1 MKLTW
6 LNSQRRFISVIIYLT
21 IFIRVLTL
29 GLYAVADRTEA
40 RYAEIGR
47 KMAETGD
54 WITPQIDYG
63 VPFWGKPP
71 LSTWLTAASFKV
83 FSVNEFAARLS
94 SFLPILLA
102 SYLVYLLAK
111 NKGINYALVSTMIL
125 ITTLGFFVSSGAVM
139 TDPALVLG
147 TTLSMVGFW
156 QAYRAEPNTGRLWG
170 YLFFVGL
177 AIGLLAKGPIGVV
190 LVFLPLTIWIIWQRN
205 LPRVWTQLPW
215 VQGILL
221 TALIAVP
228 WYLLAEA
235 KTPGFLDYFIVG
247 EHWKRFVEK
256 GWEGDLYGSGHAHPY
271 GMIWVYWL
279 LAAFPWSLL
288 TLGLVGKV
296 SWQIKVKQTKLTLP
310 TSDREWLSYLL
321 LWALAP
327 MIFFTPSANILWTYV
342 LPGLP
347 AFALLLAELL
357 FMFWQ
362 DQPINK
368 YLIAPGL
375 LIPLLFFFA
384 LPIVINVAN
393 QNSQKYIVIQYQQSC
408 GEGGE
413 ESDCQLFYVFNRPYS
428 AEFYSGGKAQQV
440 EMHEISPLLE
450 DGRRNYFVIRTD
462 DIKEFPPEIASKLNQ
477 VYEYS
482 AYTLFSEAN

>member
-111 NKGINYALVSTMIL
+111 NRGINYALVSTMVL

-190 LVFLPLTIWIIWQRN
+190 LVFLPLTIWTIWQRN
-205 LPRVWTQLPW
+205 FPKVWAQLPW
-215 VQGILL
+215 IQGILL

-288 TLGLVGKV
+288 TLGLVGKLI
-296 SWQIKVKQTKLTLP
+296 WQVKVKQTKPILP
-310 TSDREWLSYLL
+310 TPDQEWLSYLL

-327 MIFFTPSANILWTYV
+327 MVFFTPSANILWTYV

-347 AFALLLAELL
+347 AFALLLAEFL
-357 FMFWQ
+357 FIFWQ

-368 YLIAPGL
+368 YVIAPGL
-375 LIPLLFFFA
+375 LIPLVFLFA
-384 LPIVINVAN
+384 LPIVVNVAS
-393 QNSQKYIVIQYQQSC
+393 QNSQKYIVSRYQQSC
-408 GEGGE
+408 AEWGQG
-413 ESDCQLFYVFNRPYS
+413 SNCQLFYVFNRPYS
-428 AEFYSGGKAQQV
+428 AEFYSSGQAKQV
-440 EMHEISPLLE
+440 EMHDIAPLI
-450 DGRRNYFVIRTD
+450 DKSSHNYFVIRTD
-462 DIKEFPPEIASKLNQ
+462 DINAFPPEIASQLNRVDQ
-477 VYEYS
+477 YS
-482 AYTLFSEAN
+482 AYTLFAQLN

>member
-156 QAYRAEPNTGRLWG
+156 QAYRAEPNAGRLWG

-190 LVFLPLTIWIIWQRN
+190 LVFLPLTIWTIWQRN
-205 LPRVWTQLPW
+205 LPKVWAQLPW
-215 VQGILL
+215 IQGILL
-221 TALIAVP
+221 TVLIAVP

-288 TLGLVGKV
+288 TLGLVGKMI
-296 SWQIKVKQTKLTLP
+296 WQVKVKQTKLTLP
-310 TSDREWLSYLL
+310 TLDQEWFSYLL

-327 MIFFTPSANILWTYV
+327 MVFFTPSANILWTYV

-347 AFALLLAELL
+347 AFALLLTELL
-357 FMFWQ
+357 FMLWQ

-368 YLIAPGL
+368 YIVAPGL
-375 LIPLLFFFA
+375 LIPLVFLFA

-393 QNSQKYIVIQYQQSC
+393 KNSQKYIVEKYQQSC
-408 GEGGE
+408 GELGQ
-413 ESDCQLFYVFNRPYS
+413 ESNCQLFYVFNRPYS

>member
-6 LNSQRRFISVIIYLT
+6 LNSQRLLISLIIYLT

-111 NKGINYALVSTMIL
+111 NKGINYALVSIMIL

-156 QAYRAEPNTGRLWG
+156 QAYRGESNAGCLWG

-190 LVFLPLTIWIIWQRN
+190 LVFLPLVIWTIWQRN
-205 LPRVWTQLPW
+205 LSRVWKQLPW
-215 VQGILL
+215 IQGILL
-221 TALIAVP
+221 MVFIAVP

-279 LAAFPWSLL
+279 LAAFPWSLV
-288 TLGLVGKV
+288 TLGLLGKLV
-296 SWQIKVKQTKLTLP
+296 WRAKVKRVDLSLP
-310 TSDREWLSYLL
+310 TLDWEWLSYLL
-321 LWALAP
+321 LWAMAP

-347 AFALLLAELL
+347 AFALLLTELL
-357 FMFWQ
+357 VTFWQ

-368 YLIAPGL
+368 YIVAPGL
-375 LIPLLFFFA
+375 LIPLVFLFA

-393 QNSQKYIVIQYQQSC
+393 KNSQKYIVIQYQQSC

>member
-6 LNSQRRFISVIIYLT
+6 LNSQRRFVSVIIFLT
-21 IFIRVLTL
+21 IFIRVFTL
-29 GLYAVADRTEA
+29 GLYGVADRTEA

-83 FSVNEFAARLS
+83 FSVNEFSARLS
-94 SFLPILLA
+94 SFIPILLA

-125 ITTLGFFVSSGAVM
+125 VTTLGFFVSSGAVM

-147 TTLSMVGFW
+147 TTLSMVAFW
-156 QAYRAEPNTGRLWG
+156 QAYQHNSNNNRLWG

-190 LVFLPLTIWIIWQRN
+190 LVFLPLTIWTIWQRN
-205 LPRVWTQLPW
+205 IVKVWTNLPW
-215 VQGILL
+215 IQGILL

-279 LAAFPWSLL
+279 LSAFPWSLL
-288 TLGLVGKV
+288 TLGLLGKLI
-296 SWQIKVKQTKLTLP
+296 WQVKTKHSSLNGSNL
-310 TSDREWLSYLL
+310 DWQWLSYLL
-321 LWALAP
+321 LWAVAP

-342 LPGLP
+342 LPELP
-347 AFALLLAELL
+347 AFALLLTELL
-357 FMFWQ
+357 LIFWQ

-368 YLIAPGL
+368 YIVALGL
-375 LIPLLFFFA
+375 FIPMLFLVA
-384 LPIVINVAN
+384 LPMVVKVAG
-393 QNSQKYIVIQYQQSC
+393 QNSQKYIVSQYQQSC
-408 GEGGE
+408 AELGQ
-413 ESDCQLFYVFNRPYS
+413 ESSCQLFYVFNRPYS
-428 AEFYSGGKAQQV
+428 AEFYSSGKAKQV
-440 EMHEISPLLE
+440 EMHEIPLLLANNNH
-450 DGRRNYFVIRTD
+450 NYFVIRTD
-462 DIKEFPPEIASKLNQ
+462 DIKSFPPEIASKLNQ
-477 VYEYS
+477 VEQYS
-482 AYTLFSEAN
+482 AYTLFSQIN